1 MCSLFSN
8 ACLMHF
14 IQIIA
19 LGKKQLFES
28 NCEILTGGPKQ
39 WFPEKNISISDFVT
53 EFHLFSPDDTDIKNG
68 TPSIRGFSHV
78 CPICIAQTP
87 A

>member
-1 MCSLFSN
+1 
-8 ACLMHF
+8 MHF

-28 NCEILTGGPKQ
+28 NCEILTGGPIQ

-53 EFHLFSPDDTDIKNG
+53 EFHLFSPDDTDIKKWDTINKG
-68 TPSIRGFSHV
+68 I
-78 CPICIAQTP
+78 
-87 A
+87 